1 MNQVAVDSNP
11 VGNLAAL
18 HEESVPEYHCAL
30 GRFTEVYPE
39 KNEIVQRTN
48 KV

>member
-18 HEESVPEYHCAL
+18 HEESVPEYLNIIAHWVDL
-30 GRFTEVYPE
+30 PKFIL
-39 KNEIVQRTN
+39 K
-48 KV
+48 K